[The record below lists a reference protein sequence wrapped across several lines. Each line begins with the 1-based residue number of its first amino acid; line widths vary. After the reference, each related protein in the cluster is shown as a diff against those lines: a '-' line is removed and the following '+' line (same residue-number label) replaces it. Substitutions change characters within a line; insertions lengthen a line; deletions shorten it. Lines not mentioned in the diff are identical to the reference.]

1 MQTNIIV
8 CIFVSLNLIF
18 IKQLKIFKMSST
30 RTAAIKVV
38 LEKAKAEGCVRFP
51 ESKGYRGPGLS
62 VFERVQEWLAS
73 NGAKDADGNTP
84 KLTKTALKQL
94 LLTDDFKSM
103 RFTGNVAGEKKT
115 RTSKAGFSLLGFISG
130 DGGESVAENVSASP
144 MVNQTAPTEV
154 LQEEVA
160 NSNGADQDDIFG

>member
-1 MQTNIIV
+1 
-8 CIFVSLNLIF
+8 
-18 IKQLKIFKMSST
+18 MSST

-94 LLTDDFKSM
+94 LLTDEFKSM

-115 RTSKAGFSLLGFISG
+115 RTSKAGFNLLGFISG
-130 DGGESVAENVSASP
+130 DAEEGTAVPPAQASQPTSNAAASAP
-144 MVNQTAPTEV
+144 VQQAVM
-154 LQEEVA
+154 A
-160 NSNGADQDDIFG
+160 NDDDIFG